1 MNLNMKMTY
10 LTGSEDVFGLDEG
23 RATVSTVTAP
33 DFAER
38 CPNVHRLLENLTFTA
53 AQESQLMVP
62 IMARQSPQDVA
73 KQWLRDH
80 PQDLQRWLAGV
91 TAFDGRDGVA
101 AVLASLKP

>member
-1 MNLNMKMTY
+1 MNINLKMTY
-10 LTGSEDVFGLDEG
+10 LTGSEDVFGADEG

-38 CPNVHRLLENLTFTA
+38 CPNANRLLTNLTFTA

-62 IMARQSPQDVA
+62 IMERQSPQDVA

-80 PQDLQRWLAGV
+80 PEDLQRWLAGV
-91 TAFDGRDGVA
+91 TAFDGKDGVE
-101 AVLASLKP
+101 AVQASLKP